1 MFGIYYQR
9 AALLILLQPLRRLMN
24 RTLHEK
30 YLVLTVDA
38 VDMSLPYGASIVSG
52 FQCVSTVFDPM
63 QEFDDAYVRCAVVN
77 IHPVERALRYGKAY
91 ASTGLPNEADP

>member
-1 MFGIYYQR
+1 
-9 AALLILLQPLRRLMN
+9 MN

-30 YLVLTVDA
+30 YLILTVDA

-63 QEFDDAYVRCAVVN
+63 QEFDDAYAADTIVTSTRW
-77 IHPVERALRYGKAY
+77 RAHLVTAKVY
-91 ASTGLPNEADP
+91 ASSQRGGSII